1 MDLDHILNTLSLS
14 HLAGLRRLEMDS
26 EDLTELARPPVLSVP
41 VLLVVLPPP
50 PGVVPRFKD
59 LKRTRESSRLV
70 VHLDFKTDLVS
81 CVFCSI
87 PCRGVDTRMAPPVQA
102 AHGLPIPEEIVAVA
116 RLHNRA
122 GRG

>member
-1 MDLDHILNTLSLS
+1 MDYDHLLNTLSVSHSTTGVEYILKAPTVS

-59 LKRTRESSRLV
+59 LKRKGRVPDWFL
-70 VHLDFKTDLVS
+70 
-81 CVFCSI
+81 
-87 PCRGVDTRMAPPVQA
+87 
-102 AHGLPIPEEIVAVA
+102 
-116 RLHNRA
+116 RA
-122 GRG
+122 G

>member
-1 MDLDHILNTLSLS
+1 MDLDHILKAPTVS

-59 LKRTRESSRLV
+59 LEKESENYS
-70 VHLDFKTDLVS
+70 F
-81 CVFCSI
+81 
-87 PCRGVDTRMAPPVQA
+87 
-102 AHGLPIPEEIVAVA
+102 
-116 RLHNRA
+116 
-122 GRG
+122 